1 MTSTQGSRSSPI
13 VASTSSWPRRTRLRA
28 VATSARMRPRSAGSD
43 VMHARVDPS
52 RYQTVPSRGVRF
64 VQSDLAPACL
74 GPGSPSGCP
83 ALTCRAATQRGV
95 TLVRMPVRSAPAIR
109 ELLADGRQSFSFE
122 FMPPKTQ
129 EEEERLWKAIRQ
141 LEPLRPTFVSV
152 TYGAGGSTRDRTVRV
167 TGRIAEET
175 TLTPVGHLTAVSH
188 SVAEIRHVIGSY
200 AAVGVQNVLALRGDP
215 PGDPTAEWVA
225 HPQGLRHAAELV
237 RLVRDSGEFC
247 VGVAAFPEGHNR
259 AVSKEADIGFFVD
272 KCAAGADFAITQMF
286 FYVDD
291 YLRFADEVARRGC
304 SVPVIAGII
313 PITSVAMID
322 RAVMLSGAKFPPDLA
337 ERLHE
342 HAEDRAPVRK
352 IGVEYAAGMC
362 QRLLDEGLPGLH
374 FYTLNTSRAT
384 KEIYEMLGLADRGP
398 AAGAAASLSGSSAPI
413 TM

>member
-1 MTSTQGSRSSPI
+1 M
-13 VASTSSWPRRTRLRA
+13 
-28 VATSARMRPRSAGSD
+28 
-43 VMHARVDPS
+43 
-52 RYQTVPSRGVRF
+52 
-64 VQSDLAPACL
+64 APKTDEEEQQL
-74 GPGSPSGCP
+74 W
-83 ALTCRAATQRGV
+83 L
-95 TLVRMPVRSAPAIR
+95 AIR
-109 ELLADGRQSFSFE
+109 R
-122 FMPPKTQ
+122 
-129 EEEERLWKAIRQ
+129 
-141 LEPLRPTFVSV
+141 LEPLMPTFVSV

-342 HAEDRAPVRK
+342 HAEDRAAVRK

-362 QRLLDEGLPGLH
+362 QRLLDEGVPGLH

-398 AAGAAASLSGSSAPI
+398 AAAAAASLSGSSAPI